1 MNPRNVIIIPP
12 TFPNQPSRYLGTP
25 GKTHVVGYARV
36 EKGTGAGVQIRKNI
50 RQLIADQPEWE
61 LVYVTT
67 DYYQTQ
73 NQDLTYRSFFNLCK
87 TIRSGGVDVLI
98 IYSANNWEED
108 YSIAEWLF
116 QLCGECGIEGYIA
129 RNNSLFSVCNFM
141 L

>member
-25 GKTHVVGYARV
+25 GKTHVVGYSRV

-50 RQLIADQPEWE
+50 RQLIADRPEWE
-61 LVYVTT
+61 LLYVMT

-87 TIRSGGVDVLI
+87 TIRSGSVDVLI
-98 IYSANNWEED
+98 FHSANNGEED
-108 YSIAEWLF
+108 YPIAELLF
-116 QLCGECGIEGYIA
+116 RLCGECRIEAYIA
-129 RNNSLFSVCNFM
+129 RNNSLFSVCDFI

>member
-1 MNPRNVIIIPP
+1 MNSKNVIIIP
-12 TFPNQPSRYLGTP
+12 TTLSNQSNRYLGTP

-73 NQDLTYRSFFNLCK
+73 NQDLTYRSFFNICK
-87 TIRSGGVDVLI
+87 TIRSGCVDVLI

-108 YSIAEWLF
+108 YAIAEWLF
-116 QLCGECGIEGYIA
+116 QLCREYGIKGYIA
-129 RNNSLFSVCNFM
+129 RNNSLFSVCDFR

>member
-1 MNPRNVIIIPP
+1 MNLQNVINIPP

-25 GKTHVVGYARV
+25 GKTHVIGYARV

-67 DYYQTQ
+67 DYSQTE
-73 NQDLTYRSFFNLCK
+73 NQDLTWSNFLNICK
-87 TIRSGGVDVLI
+87 GIRCGYIDVLI

-116 QLCGECGIEGYIA
+116 QLCGEYGIEGYIA
-129 RNNSLFSVCNFM
+129 RDNSLVSVCDFM

>member
-1 MNPRNVIIIPP
+1 MNPKSVIIIPP
-12 TFPNQPSRYLGTP
+12 TFPNQQNGYLGTP

-50 RQLIADQPEWE
+50 RQLITDRPEWE

-73 NQDLTYRSFFNLCK
+73 NQDLTYRSFFNICK
-87 TIRSGGVDVLI
+87 TIRAGCVDVLI
-98 IYSANNWEED
+98 INCDNNWED
-108 YSIAEWLF
+108 GYFIAEYLVL
-116 QLCGECGIEGYIA
+116 LCRECGVEGYIA
-129 RNNSLFSVCNFM
+129 RDNSLVSVCDYM

>member
-1 MNPRNVIIIPP
+1 M
-12 TFPNQPSRYLGTP
+12 
-25 GKTHVVGYARV
+25 K
-36 EKGTGAGVQIRKNI
+36 IRKNI

-61 LVYVTT
+61 LVYITT

-87 TIRSGGVDVLI
+87 TIRSGGADVLI

-116 QLCGECGIEGYIA
+116 QLCGECGIEAYIA
-129 RNNSLFSVCNFM
+129 RNNSLLSVYNFM

>member
-1 MNPRNVIIIPP
+1 MNPRNVVIIPP
-12 TFPNQPSRYLGTP
+12 SFPNQRNRYLGTP

-67 DYYQTQ
+67 DNYKTQ
-73 NQDLTYRSFFNLCK
+73 NQDLTYRSFFNICK
-87 TIRSGGVDVLI
+87 TIRAGGVDVLI

-116 QLCGECGIEGYIA
+116 QLCGECGIEAYIA
-129 RNNSLFSVCNFM
+129 RNNSLLSVYNFM